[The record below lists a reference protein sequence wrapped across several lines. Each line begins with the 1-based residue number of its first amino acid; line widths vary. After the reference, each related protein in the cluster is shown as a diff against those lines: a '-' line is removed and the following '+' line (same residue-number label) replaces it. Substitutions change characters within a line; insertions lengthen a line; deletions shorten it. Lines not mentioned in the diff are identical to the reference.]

1 VKSTL
6 EYPAEVMARADI
18 PTGVAQKPAVC
29 GRGCLSD
36 YFDSIETN
44 LVSPL
49 AVRAVRLLRQ
59 EPTAFLSVGEWAE
72 RLQVSREHLTR
83 SISPVINPHALIRA
97 TRLSLAMGRL
107 AEQKRLRASLALS
120 VMGYSSRAHAFT
132 VFKSSTGLTPSEWW
146 RRHRAA
152 NDDGRTAC
160 VVERCPLLG
169 ALLDRAHEHTDDR
182 ESAAS
187 MAGASPAHLAA
198 MPALV
203 PGATAGSSLRN

>member
-1 VKSTL
+1 M
-6 EYPAEVMARADI
+6 EI
-18 PTGVAQKPAVC
+18 PTGVSPKPVVC
-29 GRGCLSD
+29 GRGCLSE
-36 YFDSIETN
+36 YFDSIESSLT
-44 LVSPL
+44 SPL

-107 AEQKRLRASLALS
+107 GEQKRLRASLALS
-120 VMGYSSRAHAFT
+120 IMGYSSRAHAFT

-146 RRHRAA
+146 RRHRTAGEE
-152 NDDGRTAC
+152 GRNAC

-169 ALLDRAHEHTDDR
+169 ALLDRAHEHTNGR
-182 ESAAS
+182 EKVAAT
-187 MAGASPAHLAA
+187 AGASPARSAV
-198 MPALV
+198 MPVPV
-203 PGATAGSSLRN
+203 PGVTAGSSLQN